1 MFVYVGMAE
10 EIPSTSLSW
19 RPSRH
24 TAKMARI
31 IIDSCVRQDTESEED
46 SFIECDKEFNS
57 LQPSD
62 RNSSSESEEDATPP
76 PSKRR
81 AQVRSSVLVPFLS
94 TPSKRIRTHF
104 ICPASSA
111 LQGLLS
117 EVPQGLNQFT
127 CGPVNLTAMKYQL
140 SQMCNSKTE
149 L

>member
-1 MFVYVGMAE
+1 MVGFTVVASSITTNRARMLRSAPFLAFTEVVFVFVYVGMAE

-76 PSKRR
+76 LPKDVHKRD
-81 AQVRSSVLVPFLS
+81 
-94 TPSKRIRTHF
+94 
-104 ICPASSA
+104 
-111 LQGLLS
+111 
-117 EVPQGLNQFT
+117 
-127 CGPVNLTAMKYQL
+127 
-140 SQMCNSKTE
+140 
-149 L
+149 